1 MSPAALRDEARAAE
15 AWTSFNLRGGPSV
28 ASQARSVIEPLGP
41 TLGKD
46 VSADLALMIS
56 ELVTNSYR
64 HSGAGDGEINV
75 EVEVSHDRV
84 RAEIRDQGEGFKAE
98 PVPAKKRGSGG
109 WGLVIVDRL
118 AESWGVRSGSP
129 SCVWFELA
137 R

>member
-1 MSPAALRDEARAAE
+1 M
-15 AWTSFNLRGGPSV
+15 
-28 ASQARSVIEPLGP
+28 IEPLRP
-41 TLGKD
+41 TLGED
-46 VSADLALMIS
+46 VSADLALMVS

-64 HSGAGDGEINV
+64 HSGAGDREISLD
-75 EVEVSHDRV
+75 VEVSHDRV

-98 PVPAKKRGSGG
+98 PVPAKKRGAGG

-118 AESWGVRSGSP
+118 AESWGVRSGPP